1 MTQAIIL
8 AAGRGSRLKNMT
20 SYKPKSFNKFNKKR
34 YIDIIIENFLKNN
47 LKKINIVVGYKKK
60 LFERYKYKKLF
71 NSKWKSSSIFFSL
84 YKANKILSNESCIIS
99 YSDIIFKKSAIKLLK
114 ESKGEIVI
122 LNNSN
127 WKKTWKLRFKKPLKD
142 LESFDYSKNSKGFYL
157 TKIGSKVKNISQ
169 IKGQFAGLFKITPR
183 GWKII
188 IDFIKKEKLNIKNID
203 MTSFFS
209 KLIKKHNNVVKVVH
223 YNKMWFEIDT
233 VKDFKLLNSYKIKFL

>member
-20 SYKPKSFNKFNKKR
+20 SDKPKTFNKFNKKK
-34 YIDIIIENFLKNN
+34 YIDIIIENFLKNR

-60 LFERYKYKKLF
+60 LFERYKHKKIF

-84 YKANKILSNESCIIS
+84 YKAKKLLSNESCIIS

-127 WKKTWKLRFKKPLKD
+127 WKKTWKLRFKKPLND
-142 LESFDYSKNSKGFYL
+142 LESFEYSKNTKGFYL
-157 TKIGSKVKNISQ
+157 TKIGSRVKNISQ
-169 IKGQFAGLFKITPR
+169 IKGQFAGLFKITPK

-188 IDFIKKEKLNIKNID
+188 IDFIKKEKLNINYLD

-209 KLIKKHNNVVKVVH
+209 KLIKKHNKVVKVVH

-233 VKDFKLLNSYKIKFL
+233 VKDFKLLNSYKIKYL

>member
-1 MTQAIIL
+1 MWVTFFYNNKNIISEAIFGSLNIFLKMINNLTLFSFFLKYVGSISIFHCKKIIKFMTQAIIL

-47 LKKINIVVGYKKK
+47 LKKINIVVGYKKNYLK
-60 LFERYKYKKLF
+60 RYKYKKLF

-142 LESFDYSKNSKGFYL
+142 LESFDYSK
-157 TKIGSKVKNISQ
+157 KIQK
-169 IKGQFAGLFKITPR
+169 
-183 GWKII
+183 
-188 IDFIKKEKLNIKNID
+188 DFI
-203 MTSFFS
+203 
-209 KLIKKHNNVVKVVH
+209 
-223 YNKMWFEIDT
+223 
-233 VKDFKLLNSYKIKFL
+233 